1 MCILQALTLNEPQ
14 ELMGSKSLLADI
26 MVGLLIT
33 SARPELIWQRKN
45 TIDGKAMV
53 KQVPRSKLREFTP
66 FRGSWDGSLESVLG
80 RGLVDEALKLSGA
93 DQRSPEG
100 ANGFDESTGYR
111 PANGNGGES
120 E

>member
-1 MCILQALTLNEPQ
+1 
-14 ELMGSKSLLADI
+14 MGSKSLLADI
-26 MVGLLIT
+26 MVGLSIT
-33 SARPELIWQRKN
+33 IARPELIWQRHNN

-111 PANGNGGES
+111 PANGDGGDA
-120 E
+120 